1 MSHFLVFAIGEN
13 VDEQMER
20 YSSHL
25 AVDETVEDIDDA
37 YKAEM
42 LKYYRDKE
50 NISNDITFDECYEK
64 FGQRWDGGVCR
75 KDEDGVWRKH
85 IMYNKN
91 AKWDWY
97 MEGGRWSGFI
107 QHFKDNITEILDK
120 DDYTI
125 GKDGKLKIRKD
136 INSVPKKY
144 IDFDAI
150 REKARR
156 DAIREYTEVEEGV
169 GKELIQRTIA
179 EGTFKTYDSFVYP
192 KKWEEHDP
200 AFAVYSE
207 QPIVKAW
214 NRYREEC
221 GKLILGFVDRYVK
234 TMDEFVEDA
243 VKNSFA
249 PFALLKD
256 GEWYE
261 KGTMW
266 SWGIVLDEKNPSDWR
281 DIASKILDTVGDD
294 ELITILD
301 CHI

>member
-1 MSHFLVFAIGEN
+1 
-13 VDEQMER
+13 MER

-50 NISNDITFDECYEK
+50 NISDDITFDECYGK

-150 REKARR
+150 REKAKR

-179 EGTFKTYDSFVYP
+179 EGEKVGIIGEDDFIEIPCDEKFDGKEYNHKVNEFVKKYLENTGKALPDDIVWFPGRRNDKRNKVRFLQPTFSMKEDGAKSILSKIENVNKPCYTTLYDIDENCIKVRYGKIVKGDYVDTYDEN
-192 KKWEEHDP
+192 KK
-200 AFAVYSE
+200 
-207 QPIVKAW
+207 II
-214 NRYREEC
+214 RT
-221 GKLILGFVDRYVK
+221 L
-234 TMDEFVEDA
+234 T
-243 VKNSFA
+243 
-249 PFALLKD
+249 
-256 GEWYE
+256 
-261 KGTMW
+261 T
-266 SWGIVLDEKNPSDWR
+266 
-281 DIASKILDTVGDD
+281 
-294 ELITILD
+294 
-301 CHI
+301 